1 MLNGLQRPI
10 SAGTMRGM
18 DAGLDREELE
28 PLLPALADL
37 LLTQLKLRGTS
48 GRVEIEY
55 RGGPHLSKLYVH
67 EGFSRNELAE
77 LERPS
82 VPPAADP

>member
-1 MLNGLQRPI
+1 M
-10 SAGTMRGM
+10 SAGTLPGM
-18 DAGLDREELE
+18 DDGLDREELE

-55 RGGPHLSKLYVH
+55 RGGPHLTKLYVH
-67 EGFSRNELAE
+67 EGFSRNELAAI
-77 LERPS
+77 ERPS
-82 VPPAADP
+82 EPTAT